1 VRPSDAK
8 NQRPSRFYLFKIHQ
22 KMGEII
28 IKLGFST
35 KFYSPSSI
43 RCTEYCQVT
52 RRWSRTRIFSVSSA
66 SSFAYRCSTTVKGC
80 SLSSLSR
87 ISSYRQRLLTFDNLG
102 AWRSEVRAH
111 AFSCEQRIVSV
122 LAFCPVWIWKGHYH
136 VSPFEACEFLR
147 SPRDAALLIEYYGQ
161 QPSFLDW
168 RTRNSKFK
176 IDLDF

>member
-1 VRPSDAK
+1 MLLNKLGFRPYKKSEENEILPPFFDGFQKSKTVRPSDAK

-111 AFSCEQRIVSV
+111 AFSCERRIVSV
-122 LAFCPVWIWKGHYH
+122 LAFCPVWI
-136 VSPFEACEFLR
+136 
-147 SPRDAALLIEYYGQ
+147 
-161 QPSFLDW
+161 
-168 RTRNSKFK
+168 
-176 IDLDF
+176 

>member
-1 VRPSDAK
+1 MLVHLCSKVRPRRNTQFNQNKATLIENPRKMEWNITPIFRWVSKSKTVRPSDAK

-122 LAFCPVWIWKGHYH
+122 LAFCPVWI
-136 VSPFEACEFLR
+136 
-147 SPRDAALLIEYYGQ
+147 
-161 QPSFLDW
+161 
-168 RTRNSKFK
+168 
-176 IDLDF
+176 

>member
-1 VRPSDAK
+1 MCSKVRPRRNTQFNQNKATLIENPRKMEWNITPIFRWFQKSKTVRPSDAK

-122 LAFCPVWIWKGHYH
+122 LAFCPVWI
-136 VSPFEACEFLR
+136 
-147 SPRDAALLIEYYGQ
+147 
-161 QPSFLDW
+161 
-168 RTRNSKFK
+168 
-176 IDLDF
+176 